1 MGAIVKYLLDTHAVD
16 WGFHNEVRLSAQ
28 ARTIMKAAAQGD
40 LAISDVTL
48 SELARHLAHGVI
60 KTTVPAEVWLRLAI
74 ADLVVLP
81 VTTEIALGAAYLNW
95 ETGGKPHRDPA
106 DRHIVATAI
115 VHHLP
120 LITCDRQM
128 HALHGVADLRVIW

>member
-16 WGFHNEVRLSAQ
+16 WGFHDEARLSAQ
-28 ARTIMKAAAQGD
+28 ARVILKNAAPGD

-60 KTTVPAEVWLRLAI
+60 KMTLPPEVWLRLAI
-74 ADLVVLP
+74 ADLQVLP
-81 VTTEIALGAAYLNW
+81 VTPAIALRAAFLDWN
-95 ETGGKPHRDPA
+95 TGGKPHRDPA

-115 VHHLP
+115 EHRLP
-120 LITCDRQM
+120 LLTCDRKIHQLTGLPG
-128 HALHGVADLRVIW
+128 LHPIW

>member
-16 WGFHNEVRLSAQ
+16 WGFNEDTRLSAR
-28 ARTIMKAAAQGD
+28 ARDIIRDAAPHD

-60 KTTVPAEVWLRLAI
+60 RITLPPEAWLRLAI
-74 ADLVVLP
+74 ADLQVLP
-81 VTTEIALGAAYLNW
+81 VTPEIALRAAYLNW

-115 VHHLP
+115 EHRLP
-120 LITCDRQM
+120 LLTCDRQM
-128 HALHGVADLRVIW
+128 HALSRVAGLKVIW